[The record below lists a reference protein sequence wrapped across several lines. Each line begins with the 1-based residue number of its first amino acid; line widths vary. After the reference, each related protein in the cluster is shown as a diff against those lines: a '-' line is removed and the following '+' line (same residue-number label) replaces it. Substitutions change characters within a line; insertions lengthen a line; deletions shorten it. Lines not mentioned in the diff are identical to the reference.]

1 MQITSSLLQ
10 RLSPSVHSRAT
21 SQEPVTQIGSVE
33 KPQIARIDFSN
44 VTARQ
49 VSEYVDDLMS
59 RGEIDPDD
67 AHALALCM
75 PSAWYQ
81 ENFDTPFN
89 LRAEIESIRD
99 FDKAHGFD
107 FHAAFYEGLLQRMK
121 LMEDR
126 SVHVS
131 IVA

>member
-1 MQITSSLLQ
+1 MQITNALLQ
-10 RLSPSVHSRAT
+10 RLSPSVQGPAMSPAPGTRSDSAER
-21 SQEPVTQIGSVE
+21 QPI
-33 KPQIARIDFSN
+33 KRLDFSN
-44 VTARQ
+44 VTARE
-49 VSEYVDDLMS
+49 VGEYVDDLMS

-67 AHALALCM
+67 AAALAHCM
-75 PSAWYQ
+75 PSAWY
-81 ENFDTPFN
+81 ENNLDTPFN